1 LATPDPSS
9 PPPIPKPSTDDT
21 VTGDYEIKGGW
32 RRGDE
37 EDVRAAMRDPD
48 APRPS
53 SKAFAANTVVGDY
66 EIIGELGRGGMGV
79 VYRARQNTLNRI
91 VGLKML
97 TGHYGPDELTRFRA
111 EAETA
116 AGLHHTN
123 IIQIY
128 EVGEMEGAPFYSME
142 YVESGSLADRLR
154 TGPIEE
160 RKAAQLLISVAR
172 ALHFAHRNGV
182 VHRDMKPANILL
194 DPEGVPKVADFGIAK
209 RLTANSA
216 LTLSGAVIGTPTYM
230 APEQAKGTS
239 RDVGAAADVYSL
251 GAILYEMLSG
261 RPPFLPEDSE
271 TALTVR
277 VITED
282 AVSPAFYR
290 PGIPRDLETICLKC
304 LEKEPRDRYESAA
317 AFAEDLRRFLDDESI
332 MARPPTTVVR
342 TIKWIRRHPWRFVS
356 RAALAGAAIAGA
368 FWLYDWEFYR
378 RPHIEYA
385 GAVDFVNG
393 GLDSLV
399 GLSKE
404 QSSHRPA
411 SFRLTRRGRRGE
423 ITLVEVLNPRG
434 RPAQI
439 RRLLLDEPIP
449 IYIEGITASQPYTE
463 KAAESSTV
471 EMIHDDQGTRE
482 VVGRDRNGIAVW
494 RVVYERA
501 MAAEAAQHIGRGHF
515 VNVQG
520 FDIAHSNGATHMR
533 FERDSRGR
541 DAKVHF
547 FNGAGQATPNGE
559 GVYGYQI
566 ERDSAGRMVGL
577 INLDVQGKPMANRAA
592 LVGYT
597 LAWNGNGRVVHG
609 ENQDAEAKPV
619 AVNGVVTTTLEYDSG
634 GNLSRVSLLGADG
647 NLARYRN
654 DWVLQDLGYNQ
665 FGELISR
672 KYFKLDA
679 EGKQTALGEWS
690 ATYDDL
696 GYPREIKITGAQ
708 SSRTLFQHDERG
720 NKTEEKQVDEAGE
733 AIVNDKGYAIKRL
746 SYHCGPEGMR
756 WDETYFDAAGA
767 PTYGKAGYHRLMTQ
781 FSPTGVLRQQTME
794 ELDHSRFH
802 YHRDVS
808 EPEFDALGRLR
819 RNVYR
824 YENEK
829 GELALDAGL
838 PHAQE
843 EENYDDNGRTFL
855 VWKLGCP
862 AGAGA
867 PAFSI
872 DSEYH
877 KTGAIKRRVRQACD
891 MNRKPLTVTTTGI
904 APHSEEEFDQL
915 GRWERIYET
924 GFNEK
929 ILGFSSRDAKFSA
942 GTFQSVIHKR
952 SDDSIVEAIGV
963 FIVDVAAQQAKAA
976 ELRPGDQLLEVNGV
990 PVRSAY
996 GFASNFPGGWIEV
1009 LRDGKKLRIEGF
1021 EAGSLGVALEDRV
1034 VMNK

>member
-1 LATPDPSS
+1 
-9 PPPIPKPSTDDT
+9 
-21 VTGDYEIKGGW
+21 
-32 RRGDE
+32 
-37 EDVRAAMRDPD
+37 MRDPN
-48 APRPS
+48 APRPT
-53 SKAFAANTVVGDY
+53 SKSFAADTVVGDY

-79 VYRARQNTLNRI
+79 VYRARQITLNRV

-128 EVGEMEGAPFYSME
+128 EVGEMEGAPFFSME

-154 TGPIEE
+154 GGPIED
-160 RKAAQLLISVAR
+160 RQAAQLLISVAR

-317 AFAEDLRRFLDDESI
+317 AFAEDLRRYLDDESI

-356 RAALAGAAIAGA
+356 RAALAAAVIAGA
-368 FWLYDWEFYR
+368 AWLYDWEFYR

-385 GAVDFVNG
+385 ATVEFVDG
-393 GLDSLV
+393 GLDSV
-399 GLSKE
+399 AGLTKE
-404 QSSHRPA
+404 QSARRPA
-411 SFRLTRRGRRGE
+411 SLRLTRRGRRGR
-423 ITLVEVLNPRG
+423 IMLVEVVNSRG

-439 RRLLLDEPIP
+439 RPLLLGEPIP
-449 IYIEGITASQPYTE
+449 IYIEGITATQPYTE
-463 KAAESSTV
+463 KAAESCAIEFV
-471 EMIHDDQGTRE
+471 YDDQGTRE
-482 VVGRDRNGIAVW
+482 VIARDRDGFGLW
-494 RVVYERA
+494 RVVYDRP
-501 MAAEAAQHIGRGHF
+501 MPSEAAHHIGRGHF

-520 FDIAHSNGATHMR
+520 FDVAHSNGATHMR
-533 FERDSRGR
+533 FERDGSGR
-541 DAKVHF
+541 DVKVHF
-547 FNGAGQATPNGE
+547 FNGAGQPAPNGE
-559 GVYGYQI
+559 GVYGYQF
-566 ERDSAGRMVGL
+566 ERDGAGRVVRL
-577 INLDVQGKPMANRAA
+577 TNLDVQGKPMANRAGA
-592 LVGYT
+592 VGYT
-597 LAWNGNGRVVHG
+597 TTWDGSGRVVHV
-609 ENQDAEAKPV
+609 ENQDVHGKPL
-619 AVNGVVTTTLEYDSG
+619 AIDGVVASALESDSS
-634 GNLSRVSLLGADG
+634 GNLNRFSLLGPDG
-647 NLARYRN
+647 KLAQHHN
-654 DWVLQDLGYNQ
+654 DWVMQEIGYDQLGDLTW
-665 FGELISR
+665 R
-672 KYFKLDA
+672 KYFKLDVD
-679 EGKQTALGEWS
+679 GKLSAAGEWS
-690 ATYDDL
+690 AAYDDF
-696 GYPREIKITGAQ
+696 GYPHEIKVSGAQ
-708 SSRTLFQHDERG
+708 NYRTLLQHDERG
-720 NKTEEKQVDEAGE
+720 NRTEEKKVDEAGA

-746 SYHCGPEGMR
+746 SYQFGPEGMR
-756 WDETYFDAAGA
+756 WDETYFDPAGA
-767 PTYGKAGYHRLMTQ
+767 ATYCKAGYHRLTTQ
-781 FSPTGVLRQQTME
+781 FGPTSVLRRQTME
-794 ELDHSRFH
+794 ELDHSRYH

-808 EPEFDALGRLR
+808 EPEYDALGHQR
-819 RNVYR
+819 RNVWR

-838 PHAQE
+838 PYAQYE
-843 EENYDDNGRTFL
+843 ESYDDNGRTFL
-855 VWKLGCP
+855 IWKLGCP
-862 AGAGA
+862 TSAGASV
-867 PAFSI
+867 FSI
-872 DSEYH
+872 DAEYH
-877 KTGAIKRRVRQACD
+877 KTGALKRRVIQACD
-891 MNRKPLTVTTTGI
+891 MNRKPLALTSTGI
-904 APHSEEEFDQL
+904 AAHKEEEYDQL
-915 GRWERIYET
+915 GRRERIYET

-929 ILGFSSRDAKFSA
+929 SVGFSTRDAKFSA
-942 GTFQSVIHKR
+942 DTFQSVMHKR
-952 SDDSIVEAIGV
+952 SDGSTVEAVGV
-963 FIVDVAAQQAKAA
+963 FIVEVAALQAKAV
-976 ELRPGDQLLEVNGV
+976 ELKPGDQLLEANGV
-990 PVRSAY
+990 PARSAY
-996 GFASNFPGGWIEV
+996 QWASTFAGGWIEL

-1021 EAGSLGVALEDRV
+1021 EAGPLGLALEDRV
-1034 VMNK
+1034 VTVKP